1 MADGARQF
9 CTFHLDDHLFG
20 VDVLDVQEVIRYQ
33 AMTYVPLA
41 PNVVEGL
48 INLRGQIVTAVDLR
62 TRLDLPA
69 RPEGQ
74 LPMNV
79 VVRTDDGP
87 VSFLVDKIGDVL
99 DVSDD
104 DYEHV
109 PDTLHGVSAELLHG
123 VYKLQHGLLL
133 VLDTGRAADIGLAT
147 TAAD

>member
-33 AMTYVPLA
+33 AMTHVPLA
-41 PNVVEGL
+41 PRVVEGL

-62 TRLDLPA
+62 ARLELPS

-79 VVRTDDGP
+79 VVHTEDGP

-99 DVSDD
+99 DVSEA
-104 DYEHV
+104 DYEPV
-109 PDTLHGVSAELLHG
+109 PDTLHGVSG
-123 VYKLQHGLLL
+123 
-133 VLDTGRAADIGLAT
+133 TGS
-147 TAAD
+147 